1 MSAGETSAVATLAR
15 LWRALPGN
23 TRGAIWV
30 LLGGL
35 SITTMHA
42 LGKDLGQ
49 RFDTAQ
55 LTFFRC
61 VIGMLLSL
69 PLALALQGGIMG
81 LRTQH
86 MKLHIGR
93 SIFGLASWFTAFY
106 AVPRLPLADFTTMS
120 FTLPLFITLLAVV
133 ILRETGTWQR
143 WLATFVGFAG
153 VLTAAR
159 PGGAGFDP
167 ATLVALSSAFFGACV
182 IMVVKKTPITESPWV
197 MLFYSNAISSAVTVV
212 PAIAVWSMPTPGDF
226 LLLILLGMFGLGA
239 QITFI
244 LGMREGE
251 ASAIAPFDYMRLVF
265 ATIIGLL
272 IFAEFPDEWSITGAA
287 VIVAASF
294 YIGRHEAQLARRA
307 EADAPDD

>member
-1 MSAGETSAVATLAR
+1 MIAALAR
-15 LWRALPGN
+15 PWRALPGN

-30 LLGGL
+30 LLGGI

-49 RFDTAQ
+49 RFSTAE

-61 VIGMLLSL
+61 IVGMLMSL
-69 PLALALQGGIMG
+69 PLALALQGGIAG
-81 LRTQH
+81 LRTRH
-86 MKLHIGR
+86 MKLHVGR
-93 SIFGLASWFTAFY
+93 SLFGLASWFTAFY

-133 ILRETGTWQR
+133 VLREAGTWQR
-143 WLATFVGFAG
+143 WLATMAGFTG
-153 VLTAAR
+153 VLIAAR

-167 ATLVALSSAFFGACV
+167 ATLVALASAFFGACV

-197 MLFYSNAISSAVTVV
+197 MLVYSNAVSSAVTLV
-212 PAIAVWSMPTPGDF
+212 PAVAAWSAPSAGD
-226 LLLILLGMFGLGA
+226 LALLILVGVFGLGA
-239 QITFI
+239 QVTFI

-265 ATIIGLL
+265 AALVGLAV
-272 IFAEFPDEWSITGAA
+272 FAEFPDAWSIAGAV
-287 VIVAASF
+287 VIVGASF
-294 YIGRHEAQLARRA
+294 YIGRHEAHLARRA
-307 EADAPDD
+307 TAAGTGPDG